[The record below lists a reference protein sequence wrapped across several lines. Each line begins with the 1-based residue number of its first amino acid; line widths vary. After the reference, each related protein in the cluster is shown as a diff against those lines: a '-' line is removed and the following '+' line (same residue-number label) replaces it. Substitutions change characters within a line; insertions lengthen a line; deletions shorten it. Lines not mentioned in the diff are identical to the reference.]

1 MKKGTIVLGTIL
13 IITIFI
19 CLLIIQ
25 GVGSKNINTEKNAD
39 IAITEENFSNPWLKD
54 AVSEQL
60 DKDHDGNLSF
70 KEINEAAKLELKIG
84 DSNAKLRASEINCFP
99 NLEQLTI
106 ELSGESKCLEMG
118 KLENIKK
125 LECRFMSYETI
136 NLICSEMKNL
146 SYVTITAEDEMY
158 PDNDKRYQAF
168 VEIKKC
174 PVVQKLETRGNGL
187 RQLVLSDVPELK
199 EVFIDGFGGSSLNI
213 CDLPGVEE
221 LEIYNAKWLTD
232 FMISGTP
239 VLKKLFLSKLKVTS
253 LDLHSVKSLESINI
267 SDASKLR
274 EIMLGNL
281 PHLEELSIATAK
293 KLEQI
298 DLGKLDSLK
307 ELCLD
312 EVPLKKLNLSKCRK
326 IKVLAGLRMKT
337 IQQIEL
343 SNQKEMESF
352 EWKDGNLKIINWGEK
367 KKLLSIDVSDNNLS
381 GKINLARFPQL
392 QELTFDNNNIEEL
405 HGRSHK
411 AIEFISGNNNNLRL
425 IDMRQTYYMLSIAA
439 NKNDGVAVYLS
450 SKAKAFDTNG
460 HFNYKPEK
468 EIGPNARFFYEEER

>member
-1 MKKGTIVLGTIL
+1 MIVVSICWL
-13 IITIFI
+13 II
-19 CLLIIQ
+19 LR
-25 GVGSKNINTEKNAD
+25 VGSKNTKTEKNAD
-39 IAITEENFSNPWLKD
+39 IAITEGNFSNPWLKD

-70 KEINEAAKLELKIG
+70 KEINEATKLELKIG
-84 DSNAKLRASEINCFP
+84 DSNAKLWASEINCFP

-106 ELSGESKCLEMG
+106 ELSGESKCVEMG
-118 KLENIKK
+118 KLEHIKK
-125 LECRFMSYETI
+125 LECRFMSYETT
-136 NLICSEMKNL
+136 NLICSEMQNL
-146 SYVTITAEDEMY
+146 SYITIKAEDEMY

-199 EVFIDGFGGSSLNI
+199 EVSIDGFGGNSLNI
-213 CDLPGVEE
+213 CNLPGVEK
-221 LEIYNAKWLTD
+221 LEIYNAKLLTH

-239 VLKKLFLSKLKVTS
+239 VLKRLFLSKIKVTS
-253 LDLHSVKSLESINI
+253 LDLHLVKSLERINI

-281 PHLEELSIATAK
+281 SRLKELSIATAK
-293 KLEQI
+293 ELAQI
-298 DLGKLDSLK
+298 DFSKLDNLK
-307 ELCLD
+307 ELCLE
-312 EVPLKKLNLSKCRK
+312 EVPLKKLNLNKCKK

-337 IQQIEL
+337 IQKIDL

-352 EWKDGNLKIINWGEK
+352 EWKDGNLKNINWGEK
-367 KKLLSIDVSDNNLS
+367 KKLLLIDVSDNNLS

-392 QELTFDNNNIEEL
+392 QELTFDNNYIEEL
-405 HGRSHK
+405 YGTSHK

-425 IDMRQTYYMLSIAA
+425 IDMRQTYYLLSIVAD
-439 NKNDGVAVYLS
+439 KNDGVAVYLS
-450 SKAKAFDTNG
+450 SKEKAFDTNG
-460 HFNYKPEK
+460 HFSYKPEK
-468 EIGPNARFFYEEER
+468 EIGPNARFFYEDER